1 MPPGRLASRHGV
13 AHKPMMNDSATP
25 AWRAW
30 AVWAMGAAFFFYAFM
45 QRVAPSVMVPD
56 LMRAFNVGASALG
69 GLSAFYFYAYMA
81 VQLPTGLLTDRF
93 GPRRLL
99 TAAAL
104 VSALGGLVFAW
115 ADGLAMAALG
125 RLAVGAG
132 AGFGFVCTLRIATDW
147 FPTERLA
154 LLSGMT
160 MMMGMAG
167 GVIGQAPLSMAI
179 DAFGWRPT
187 MVGVAL
193 VAVII
198 AGGALVLAGAPKPRR
213 AGDAVRAA
221 PVLVSL
227 KGALGHTQTWI
238 IAGYGFSIVTTMF
251 AFGGLWGVP
260 YLVQVHGLTRPDA
273 AFAVSLILLG
283 WGLFA
288 PLVGW
293 LSDRWRRR
301 KPSMIASALL
311 SLATIIPVVYVPELS
326 GAVIKV
332 LLFINGAAVAGMVGC
347 FATARE
353 HNDAAHAGTA
363 MAFVNMAVI
372 GAGAVM
378 QPLTGWLLDLGWQG
392 TLVDGVRIYPA
403 AAYRLAFSVL
413 PAACL
418 SAFVLALCIGETGA
432 RPKPR
437 AQPAAG

>member
-1 MPPGRLASRHGV
+1 MSDDIESQP
-13 AHKPMMNDSATP
+13 P

-30 AVWAMGAAFFFYAFM
+30 AIWAAGAAFFFYAFL

-56 LMRAFNVGASALG
+56 LMRTFSVGASALG
-69 GLSAFYFYAYMA
+69 GLSAFYFYAYMV
-81 VQLPTGLLTDRF
+81 VQLPTGLMTDRF

-104 VSALGGLVFAW
+104 ISALGGLAF
-115 ADGLAMAALG
+115 AMADDLATAAVG
-125 RLAVGAG
+125 RLAVGVG

-147 FPTERLA
+147 FPAERMA

-167 GVIGQAPLSMAI
+167 GVFGQAPLSIFIAE
-179 DAFGWRPT
+179 FGWRPS

-193 VAVII
+193 VAVVL
-198 AGGALVLAGAPKPRR
+198 AAAALLLTGGPRPARATGGAAPTAIRR
-213 AGDAVRAA
+213 
-221 PVLVSL
+221 SL
-227 KGALGHTQTWI
+227 SGALGTGQTWV
-238 IAGYGFSIVTTMF
+238 IAGYGFSIVTIMF

-260 YLVQVHGLTRPDA
+260 YLVQVHGLSRPDA

-293 LSDRWRRR
+293 ISDRLRRR
-301 KPSMIASALL
+301 KPPMIASAML
-311 SLATIIPVVYVPELS
+311 SLVTIVPVIYVPELP
-326 GAVIKV
+326 GIAIKG
-332 LLFINGAAVAGMVGC
+332 LLFLNGVAVAGMVVC

-353 HNDAAHAGTA
+353 HNDASYAGTA

-378 QPLTGWLLDLGWQG
+378 QPVTGWLLDLGWQG
-392 TLVDGVRIYPA
+392 EIVAGVRLYSA
-403 AAYRLAFSVL
+403 EAYRDAFIVL
-413 PAACL
+413 PVSCVTAL
-418 SAFVLALCIGETGA
+418 VLALLVRETHA
-432 RPKPR
+432 RAKT
-437 AQPAAG
+437 